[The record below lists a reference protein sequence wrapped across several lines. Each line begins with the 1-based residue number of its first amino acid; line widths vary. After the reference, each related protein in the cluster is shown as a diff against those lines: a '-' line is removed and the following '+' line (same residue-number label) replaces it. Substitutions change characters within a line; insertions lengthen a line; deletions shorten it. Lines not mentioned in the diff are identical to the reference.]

1 MTDERQRSALKVLY
15 DEVLLAFKEAL
26 DKAEDLIS
34 PKPGSHPRKVK
45 TWLENATSSLISWG
59 IDARTDAGSL
69 SAVEG
74 TPLENEVRCTLCEL
88 QRQLEKIYEERSFRE
103 EVFSL
108 PEHATYVVPD
118 LSPIPY
124 GDGLAADE
132 DPMTIMSSLIGVL
145 QDTVRPIR
153 MIHAL
158 RKQEGPYRD
167 LKRQINDIYNQHIE
181 RRDRSELRAP
191 ESTDKARGS
200 QPTLSTAAT
209 LTEPTNQPAESPST
223 GKRVQNVQRCLWAD
237 ALQALTDKDK
247 ATIPRPG
254 PDPSLG
260 MLQNLCA
267 IAEERRD
274 HCENRGWKFELN
286 GRQIILRDLAQK
298 VVVWINQFM
307 QVGDV
312 VANADP
318 IHVGLP
324 WAGVRLLLQV
334 RAEST
339 SCFTQRS

>member
-1 MTDERQRSALKVLY
+1 M
-15 DEVLLAFKEAL
+15 
-26 DKAEDLIS
+26 
-34 PKPGSHPRKVK
+34 GS
-45 TWLENATSSLISWG
+45 
-59 IDARTDAGSL
+59 
-69 SAVEG
+69 
-74 TPLENEVRCTLCEL
+74 
-88 QRQLEKIYEERSFRE
+88 
-103 EVFSL
+103 
-108 PEHATYVVPD
+108 
-118 LSPIPY
+118 
-124 GDGLAADE
+124 
-132 DPMTIMSSLIGVL
+132 
-145 QDTVRPIR
+145 
-153 MIHAL
+153 
-158 RKQEGPYRD
+158 
-167 LKRQINDIYNQHIE
+167 
-181 RRDRSELRAP
+181 
-191 ESTDKARGS
+191 STDKARGS

-223 GKRVQNVQRCLWAD
+223 GKRVQNVQRGLWAD
-237 ALQALTDKDK
+237 ALQTLTDKDK

-298 VVVWINQFM
+298 VVVWINKFM

-312 VANADP
+312 VANVDP

-339 SCFTQRS
+339 ICFTQRS